1 VPFPHV
7 TIRRHFIAG
16 EAAPTAQ
23 QKGDCLEAIAKLLF
37 EAVPGLELVDT
48 KSVNSTNS
56 IEIDLV
62 FLNNLHRSGFPDLER
77 FLLVE
82 CKNWVT
88 PVDAPTIRDF
98 RVKLRRKKRKYGFL
112 LAAN

>member
-1 VPFPHV
+1 MPFPHV

-82 CKNWVT
+82 
-88 PVDAPTIRDF
+88 
-98 RVKLRRKKRKYGFL
+98 
-112 LAAN
+112 